1 MQAGGWDTGASTTRQ
16 RRGIAAAG
24 STGNGH
30 RRRPSGMA
38 MAAGGFDAE
47 GGATTGADGFMS
59 FTPAAGLGGGAGGGM
74 GGGMGGGG
82 GMMGGGGAR
91 GGGVSVFNPAALPV
105 GGAEPSGTISSAGG
119 GGSSGGI
126 GGMGGGVGGG
136 STLGGRGRRPYIPV
150 ASYEDDAQN
159 DRPLIEGALWW
170 WPQHALR

>member
-1 MQAGGWDTGASTTRQ
+1 MAEPVVEWAVEWVAEV
-16 RRGIAAAG
+16 AAVAVG
-24 STGNGH
+24 
-30 RRRPSGMA
+30 R
-38 MAAGGFDAE
+38 
-47 GGATTGADGFMS
+47 
-59 FTPAAGLGGGAGGGM
+59 
-74 GGGMGGGG
+74 
-82 GMMGGGGAR
+82 
-91 GGGVSVFNPAALPV
+91 VSVFNPAALPV

>member
-59 FTPAAGLGGGAGGGM
+59 FTPAAGGGGGAGGGV

-82 GMMGGGGAR
+82 GGVGGGWGRGGGGAGVYPAGAA
-91 GGGVSVFNPAALPV
+91 GGGGAAS
-105 GGAEPSGTISSAGG
+105 GARHSAGG
-119 GGSSGGI
+119 GRGRARVRVCR
-126 GGMGGGVGGG
+126 GGVGGG